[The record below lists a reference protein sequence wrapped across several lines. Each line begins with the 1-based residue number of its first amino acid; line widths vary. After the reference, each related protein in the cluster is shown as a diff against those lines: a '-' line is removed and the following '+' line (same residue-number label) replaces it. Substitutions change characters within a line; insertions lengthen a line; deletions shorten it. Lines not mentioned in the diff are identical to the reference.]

1 MHVSLAASHGVI
13 SCGLI
18 LVDLLLL
25 STEILAGSTG
35 VSITDIKSTSE
46 AEVVIIG
53 VSSLLSES
61 FGAALPVGVPGGG
74 LLVQVDGLFEEN
86 TWVWSGGYLVSNLE
100 RC

>member
-1 MHVSLAASHGVI
+1 MHVSLAASHGVV

-46 AEVVIIG
+46 AVVIIG
-53 VSSLLSES
+53 ESSLLSES
-61 FGAALPVGVPGGG
+61 FWASLPGVGLPGVGLLIQVDDLFEKSTWVWGGG
-74 LLVQVDGLFEEN
+74 LVC
-86 TWVWSGGYLVSNLE
+86 NLE
-100 RC
+100 WC

>member
-13 SCGLI
+13 SCGFI

-46 AEVVIIG
+46 AVVIIG
-53 VSSLLSES
+53 VPSLLSES
-61 FGAALPVGVPGGG
+61 FGAALLVGGWVLLLIQVSG
-74 LLVQVDGLFEEN
+74 LLEKS
-86 TWVWSGGYLVSNLE
+86 TWI
-100 RC
+100 

>member
-46 AEVVIIG
+46 AVVIIG

-61 FGAALPVGVPGGG
+61 FGAALLIGGWV
-74 LLVQVDGLFEEN
+74 LLLIQVDGLLEES
-86 TWVWSGGYLVSNLE
+86 TWI
-100 RC
+100 

>member
-46 AEVVIIG
+46 AVVIIG

-61 FGAALPVGVPGGG
+61 FGAALPGVGLPGGG
-74 LLVQVDGLFEEN
+74 LLVQVDGLFEEG
-86 TWVWSGGYLVSNLE
+86 TWVIGCYLVSNLE

>member
-18 LVDLLLL
+18 LVALLLL

-46 AEVVIIG
+46 AVVIIG
-53 VSSLLSES
+53 ESSLLSES